1 MRRLFL
7 ILTVILTVMSMDAAA
22 RETFVPKGDLSAGT
36 QLAFINFSSDN
47 SEYFLMLN
55 PLSAEAKFKLF
66 SPFFEYAYADNGSI
80 GFRLD
85 YSIISA
91 AVDNLTLDLLNE
103 GLSFDVDDL
112 NASTKSAGASIFHR
126 NYFAV
131 DKKERFGF
139 FCEEAFGYRSGRTEF
154 YLGDS
159 SDSYTKS
166 SRVNLS
172 FSPGFVFFVMNNVSL
187 SCSLG
192 MAGVSYNK
200 VSCFNGGSVTGS
212 RQKFAVRFGPDLLG
226 ANFGIAFHF

>member
-1 MRRLFL
+1 MRRLAL
-7 ILTVILTVMSMDAAA
+7 ILAFVLAAMSFDTAA

-47 SEYFLMLN
+47 SEYLLMLN

-85 YSIISA
+85 YSIITA

-103 GLSFDVDDL
+103 GLSFGVDNL
-112 NASTKSAGASIFHR
+112 NAETKSAGASIFHR

-131 DKKERFGF
+131 DQKKRFGF
-139 FCEEAFGYRSGRTEF
+139 FCEESFGYRSGRTEF
-154 YLGDS
+154 HLGDP

-166 SRVNLS
+166 SRVSLS
-172 FSPGFVFFVMNNVSL
+172 FSPGFVFYVMNNVSV
-187 SCSLG
+187 SCSVG

-200 VSCFNGGSVTGS
+200 VTCFNEGSATGD